1 MTGAASL
8 LLVVLIV
15 LAAAYVP
22 GYLAVRALAG
32 SRLIAL
38 AFAPAIGTA
47 VAGIGAIIASVAG
60 VAWTLLPFVVLSAL
74 LVLLAHLLARRGVR
88 LPSTVLDG
96 PLLAPRPLAAHLGWA
111 GALVAGLAVA
121 VVPIARQAG
130 GADAVLER
138 YDTLYHLTALTHIRE
153 TGDGSSLTLNAVTSS
168 TRAPSS
174 YPAAF
179 HDLAALVPGVD
190 IPIVLNGSVLALAVV
205 PWVVGLALLARTL
218 FPQLRWAPPAVAL
231 VAAVIPASPLNL
243 WIHLSPVPN
252 LTGFAALTG
261 ALAGA
266 VALWHALTGPVRARA
281 GLDENASVSVLPPP
295 SSPAVRDAA
304 DGSADAAPV
313 WPAIGA
319 ALGVVGLSG
328 IGLTLMQPNVGV
340 MALILIAVLT
350 IVTGLPLRHTCRRLL
365 AVPVLALLPVAVLTY
380 TPLGARVTG
389 FSGGLQVPWW
399 SALGE
404 VGLGLLTVWP
414 MALGTVIAVLWWPGL
429 VSTLRGPLRWL
440 AVAWIVVA
448 VMYLDAAVDSPLNL
462 SVLFFRGQDRIA
474 IPLAMLSALLVV
486 PGLQA
491 WARLLRR
498 SLPLG
503 GPTVRGRAVV
513 GVLVVLATLA
523 ALGSVPPRLDNAEK
537 NLAAE
542 YPGRGRFLQADELE
556 AFARIA
562 PELDPDLSILASPY
576 SGAAHMYSLYG
587 LNVHLPVAGTALTD
601 QDRAAIA
608 AVPYADRWTWRC
620 RTLAEAGIGYIYQER
635 QPYQYDPAF
644 SAIEQG
650 GESLGTVLFET
661 DHSRLIRIE
670 CDPPL

>member
-47 VAGIGAIIASVAG
+47 VAGIGAIIASMAG
-60 VAWTLLPFVVLSAL
+60 VAWTLLPFAVLSAL

-96 PLLAPRPLAAHLGWA
+96 PLLAPRPPAAHLGWA

-130 GADAVLER
+130 GAGAVLER

-218 FPQLRWAPPAVAL
+218 FPQVRWAPPAVAL
-231 VAAVIPASPLNL
+231 VAAVIPASPLDL

-281 GLDENASVSVLPPP
+281 GLDENASVSVLQPAP
-295 SSPAVRDAA
+295 SAHEAPGD
-304 DGSADAAPV
+304 SADAAPV
-313 WPAIGA
+313 RPAVGA

-350 IVTGLPLRHTCRRLL
+350 IVTGLPLRHTRRRLL

-414 MALGTVIAVLWWPGL
+414 MALGAVIAVLWWPGL

-440 AVAWIVVA
+440 PVAWIVVA

-474 IPLAMLSALLVV
+474 IPL
-486 PGLQA
+486 
-491 WARLLRR
+491 
-498 SLPLG
+498 
-503 GPTVRGRAVV
+503 
-513 GVLVVLATLA
+513 
-523 ALGSVPPRLDNAEK
+523 
-537 NLAAE
+537 
-542 YPGRGRFLQADELE
+542 
-556 AFARIA
+556 
-562 PELDPDLSILASPY
+562 
-576 SGAAHMYSLYG
+576 
-587 LNVHLPVAGTALTD
+587 
-601 QDRAAIA
+601 
-608 AVPYADRWTWRC
+608 
-620 RTLAEAGIGYIYQER
+620 
-635 QPYQYDPAF
+635 
-644 SAIEQG
+644 
-650 GESLGTVLFET
+650 
-661 DHSRLIRIE
+661 
-670 CDPPL
+670 